1 MWCLHSQS
9 SILPLVLQL
18 KHRQLLETPK
28 LFRLTSY
35 EPTTPLRRQNI
46 PTTIHV
52 STKAISTSIVLGV
65 TAPAESG
72 GDITVLLQTSAVFLF
87 VYWIANFVVP
97 DIISKDLQF
106 DKTSEDQR
114 ADVDNLT
121 EEEKAKKY
129 RRRKTTLQSLSC

>member
-1 MWCLHSQS
+1 MWCLLSQS

-18 KHRQLLETPK
+18 KHGQPLETPT
-28 LFRLTSY
+28 LFWPTSY
-35 EPTTPLRRQNI
+35 EPTTPLHRQNI
-46 PTTIHV
+46 PTAIHV
-52 STKAISTSIVLGV
+52 STEAINTSIVLGV

-72 GDITVLLQTSAVFLF
+72 GNITVLLQTSAVFLF

-114 ADVDNLT
+114 ANVDNLT
-121 EEEKAKKY
+121 EDKK
-129 RRRKTTLQSLSC
+129 